1 MRETP
6 LGGKAGHAT
15 QAVQASTDRVGAA
28 ADRGKLHDMRWSA
41 VRNAIRRGVDPDTM
55 SAHLAADAFSRYN
68 MQFSDDLRDAAR
80 KIEDGAVYAK
90 IKTDTETDKATAAP
104 SDWEQILQR
113 KPVLSYC
120 CRMTLMFSARMAK
133 LADARDLKSRVPNR
147 T

>member
-1 MRETP
+1 
-6 LGGKAGHAT
+6 
-15 QAVQASTDRVGAA
+15 
-28 ADRGKLHDMRWSA
+28 MRWSA
-41 VRNAIRRGVDPDTM
+41 VRNAIRCGVDPDTM